1 MMKKT
6 KLFLGHQKICQ
17 DDSVDS
23 LKQTTAILSGS
34 TGHPTVP
41 PSVVELPVSLFVHQK
56 HNPVEK
62 RGTLFYFAALLPL
75 AVSKLDSHFISGFH
89 PDPE

>member
-41 PSVVELPVSLFVHQK
+41 PSVVELPVSLFVLLK
-56 HNPVEK
+56 LNSRERV
-62 RGTLFYFAALLPL
+62 TLFCFSVLLPL
-75 AVSKLDSHFISGFH
+75 TGSKMDSHFISGFR